1 MKKETQLFWEGAE
14 WVRDLIG
21 QSEGEQALM
30 VCANVEDTMSGNDRP
45 VDFRRG
51 AMAVARIAREHFGKT
66 VQV

>member
-21 QSEGEQALM
+21 HSEGEQALM
-30 VCANVEDTMSGNDRP
+30 VCGNVANTMNGNDLP
-45 VDFRRG
+45 EDFKRG
-51 AMAVARIAREHFGKT
+51 AMEMVGIARQHFGQT